1 VDQQEVRDRI
11 NQFPVW
17 HYEFNLCGVRT
28 PIRDA
33 AGGVNRHEQRRRY
46 FFDQLV
52 ALYGGS
58 LKGKRVLDLGCNA
71 GFWSLLAAQAGCD
84 FVLGVDG
91 RQMHVDQAEFVF
103 ECNNIARDRY
113 SFLCGNLFELDV
125 EALGSFDIV
134 LCLGLLYHVSKPVE
148 LLEILSPINT
158 DILVIDT
165 ELTPVPGRW
174 IRVRKEPL
182 DVARAAVDYEIVFCP
197 NREVVLDLVRQFGYS
212 AIVLKP
218 NITDYSGMIDYE
230 IGRRRAFICAKKTDI
245 SSLPRDREITIPTPV
260 GEVRRLWQRNR
271 SAHLRLGRTE
281 PRVAPGVTALDPA
294 QRQGGGTELPGASH
308 STEKAPH
315 LGL

>member
-1 VDQQEVRDRI
+1 MDQQEVRDRI

-103 ECNNIARDRY
+103 EYNNIARLIAIPSSAAIYLNSTSRL
-113 SFLCGNLFELDV
+113 S
-125 EALGSFDIV
+125 V
-134 LCLGLLYHVSKPVE
+134 LSTSSSASGFSTTSAS
-148 LLEILSPINT
+148 LSN
-158 DILVIDT
+158 
-165 ELTPVPGRW
+165 
-174 IRVRKEPL
+174 
-182 DVARAAVDYEIVFCP
+182 
-197 NREVVLDLVRQFGYS
+197 
-212 AIVLKP
+212 
-218 NITDYSGMIDYE
+218 
-230 IGRRRAFICAKKTDI
+230 
-245 SSLPRDREITIPTPV
+245 SSRC
-260 GEVRRLWQRNR
+260 
-271 SAHLRLGRTE
+271 
-281 PRVAPGVTALDPA
+281 
-294 QRQGGGTELPGASH
+294 
-308 STEKAPH
+308 
-315 LGL
+315 

>member
-1 VDQQEVRDRI
+1 MDQQQLRDRI

-17 HYEFNLCGVRT
+17 HYEFDLRGVRT
-28 PIRDA
+28 PIRDT
-33 AGGVNRHEQRRRY
+33 GDVNRHQQRRRY

-52 ALYGGS
+52 ALCGGS
-58 LKGKRVLDLGCNA
+58 LEGKRVLDLGCNA

-91 RQMHVDQAEFVF
+91 RQMHVDQANLVF
-103 ECNNIARDRY
+103 EANEIDPDRY
-113 SFLCGNLFELDV
+113 SFVRSDLYQADLESYGPFDV
-125 EALGSFDIV
+125 V

-148 LLEILSPINT
+148 LFEKISRVNT

-174 IRVRKEPL
+174 IRVRKEPI

-197 NREVVLDLVRQFGYS
+197 NREVVLDFARQFGYS

-230 IGRRRAFICAKKTDI
+230 IGRRRAFMCAKKTDLG
-245 SSLPRDREITIPTPV
+245 SLARDREITIPEPV
-260 GEVRRLWQRNR
+260 GEVRRMWKRTR
-271 SAHLRLGRTE
+271 SARLRRME
-281 PRVAPGVTALDPA
+281 PRVAPGLTVPDTK
-294 QRQGGGTELPGASH
+294 S
-308 STEKAPH
+308 
-315 LGL
+315 